1 MTDLVVCLGTETKAW
16 EYARRLIE
24 GESWGKVFLIA
35 DADAAGTDGKT
46 GFKCKREVFFVTADT
61 KLPLPKL
68 TEQIRKMLD
77 NKIADTEVALN
88 LALGTGKA
96 HMAILSALLKL
107 GLGIRLVAYTPEGV
121 REL

>member
-1 MTDLVVCLGTETKAW
+1 MTDLIACLGTETKAW

-24 GESWGKVFLIA
+24 GEAWGQVFLIA

-61 KLPLPKL
+61 KLLLPQL
-68 TEQIRKMLD
+68 TEQIRKMMD
-77 NKIADTEVALN
+77 SKIADTEVALN
-88 LALGTGKA
+88 LALGTGKE
-96 HMAILSALLKL
+96 HMALISAVLKL

-121 REL
+121 REV

>member
-1 MTDLVVCLGTETKAW
+1 MTDLIACLGTETKAW

-24 GESWGKVFLIA
+24 GESWGKVFLVA
-35 DADAAGTDGKT
+35 DADGGNS
-46 GFKCKREVFFVTADT
+46 FKCKKDVVFVTADI
-61 KLPLPKL
+61 KQPLPQL
-68 TEQIRKMLD
+68 TEQIKRALD

-88 LALGTGKA
+88 LALGTGKE

-121 REL
+121 KEV